1 MSGGFHPGQS
11 PFRPTGG
18 GEGGDRVGLGWPE
31 DRADNRRQPDMPQ
44 GVSMAPQQGPVDE
57 FMGFGSDAQ
66 QHRNARPAH
75 GGDSAGGEA
84 PKPWARAPPER
95 AVAAPAPDNHA
106 CERCFWLLALFL
118 VVVIFVVPYF
128 LRSDPIP
135 DDYEE
140 IVGSHR
146 PTPPFTPIR
155 ETELPDDCNVPG
167 DLYMASPVCSPAV
180 RREWARLS
188 SIPRQQ
194 DVCDID
200 YATGRIVCDTKVQ
213 CEGGTATA
221 VDRVQTKRTMDY
233 DCSKCPDIQ
242 RGSCCGKCK
251 ELQDK
256 VSRGA
261 LRIGGE
267 GIHEVL
273 CHNCAQA
280 DLAESWTAA
289 SASAVSCSH
298 NHADGTFK
306 CTLKEH
312 CESGAQRI
320 DMQNLS
326 FACLV
331 TPCDTCQDTFAKA
344 QCCLTCLENYCN
356 SNLDFVNRKVC
367 RGCHIDPSRLPAA

>member
-1 MSGGFHPGQS
+1 
-11 PFRPTGG
+11 
-18 GEGGDRVGLGWPE
+18 VGLGWP
-31 DRADNRRQPDMPQ
+31 DDQADNRRQSDMSQGGSMMPQ
-44 GVSMAPQQGPVDE
+44 PGSQGASRPVDD
-57 FMGFGSDAQ
+57 FVGFGADGPK
-66 QHRNARPAH
+66 HRPSRPPQY

-84 PKPWARAPPER
+84 TKPWARAAPEPP
-95 AVAAPAPDNHA
+95 VAAPPQDNL
-106 CERCFWLLALFL
+106 CERCFWVLALFL
-118 VVVIFVVPYF
+118 VVVFFVVPYF
-128 LRSDPIP
+128 FRSDPL
-135 DDYEE
+135 DDYVEE
-140 IVGSHR
+140 VVVPHKR
-146 PTPPFTPIR
+146 NPPSFPPIR
-155 ETELPDDCNVPG
+155 TQAVDLPDDCNVPG
-167 DLYMASPVCSPAV
+167 DLYMASPVCSTNM

-200 YATGRIVCDTKVQ
+200 YSTGRIVCDTKIQ

-256 VSRGA
+256 VTRGQ
-261 LRIGGE
+261 LRIGGQ

-273 CHNCAQA
+273 CHNCAHS
-280 DLAESWTAA
+280 DMAESWTAN

-298 NHADGTFK
+298 NNADGTFK
-306 CTLKEH
+306 CTLNEH

-320 DMQNLS
+320 DTKNLS

-367 RGCHIDPSRLPAA
+367 RGCHIDPSRLPAT

>member
-1 MSGGFHPGQS
+1 MMPPPG
-11 PFRPTGG
+11 RPH
-18 GEGGDRVGLGWPE
+18 RSQAASRPQHMPP
-31 DRADNRRQPDMPQ
+31 QP
-44 GVSMAPQQGPVDE
+44 GPVDD
-57 FMGFGSDAQ
+57 FVGFGADGQ
-66 QHRNARPAH
+66 THRTTRPLY

-84 PKPWARAPPER
+84 PKPWARAAPEPS
-95 AVAAPAPDNHA
+95 AAAPPPDNL
-106 CERCFWLLALFL
+106 CERCFWVLALFL
-118 VVVIFVVPYF
+118 VVIFFVVPYF
-128 LRSDPIP
+128 LRSEPL
-135 DDYEE
+135 DDYQEE
-140 IVGSHR
+140 VVVNPSPLYPPVR
-146 PTPPFTPIR
+146 TPTV
-155 ETELPDDCNVPG
+155 ELPDDCNVPG
-167 DLYMASPVCSPAV
+167 DLYMASPVCSTTV

-200 YATGRIVCDTKVQ
+200 YSTGRIVCDTKIQ

-261 LRIGGE
+261 LRIGGQA
-267 GIHEVL
+267 IHEVL
-273 CHNCAQA
+273 CHNCAHS
-280 DLAESWTAA
+280 DMTESWTVN

-298 NHADGTFK
+298 NNADGTFK
-306 CTLKEH
+306 CTLNEH

-320 DMQNLS
+320 DTKNLS